1 MNNTNTQNSTTDISD
16 WDKTIDFEEQ
26 KKEIEETDQLLSEI
40 SSTDFEN
47 LKQKYSLKTLSNLI
61 SKNQTNTY
69 RNVMDRFISKRN
81 AFLAQFI
88 DYKKIKDL
96 NEKIKNEIIDQIA
109 SLKAQD
115 DVSIFTTKFQQ
126 INTDLTLP
134 TDFQIEENASQA
146 QNLSLANRNIKKIIA
161 EATYEEYLFDVKQII
176 NEPIERIN
184 QIENNVTSLI
194 KKISGEYE
202 QLEKGSK
209 AKETIIDEALV
220 ILARSGRTPV
230 FIKELKDYDN
240 FGEISDII
248 FKLSYAL
255 DIVLAIRKKFTNQ
268 IPEEQIR
275 EEVKNYVIDGINLN

>member
-275 EEVKNYVIDGINLN
+275 EEVKNYVIDDINLN